1 MSLYRII
8 RSRRLINVPIDG
20 HISQPS
26 SERHH
31 YFSVDGDKH
40 GLPQLVK
47 TQRIAL
53 NPEWAIYSSCPLLNP
68 EWDIYSSHP
77 LLNNLEWDI
86 YSSSPLLN
94 PEWDI
99 DSSSPLLHFKGVCD
113 LLLCVFMV
121 QILAEDLD
129 RTSIWHRA
137 ADVPWSGWGC
147 QWVLILCIST
157 SFYRWL

>member
-1 MSLYRII
+1 M
-8 RSRRLINVPIDG
+8 
-20 HISQPS
+20 
-26 SERHH
+26 
-31 YFSVDGDKH
+31 
-40 GLPQLVK
+40 
-47 TQRIAL
+47 L

-99 DSSSPLLHFKGVCD
+99 DSSSPLLHFEGVCD

-129 RTSIWHRA
+129 RTSIWRRT
-137 ADVPWSGWGC
+137 ADVP
-147 QWVLILCIST
+147 
-157 SFYRWL
+157 

>member
-1 MSLYRII
+1 M
-8 RSRRLINVPIDG
+8 
-20 HISQPS
+20 
-26 SERHH
+26 
-31 YFSVDGDKH
+31 
-40 GLPQLVK
+40 
-47 TQRIAL
+47 L

-68 EWDIYSSHP
+68 EWDIYSAHP

-137 ADVPWSGWGC
+137 ADVP
-147 QWVLILCIST
+147 
-157 SFYRWL
+157 